1 MDGGTGVSSTT
12 VIQQAAG
19 QTVVEVHAGEAPSM
33 QWQVQGTSDVSEF
46 LRKMNAE
53 RMHLEQQIGREEETA
68 VHKLLKEQVRLEDEV
83 WCLKNFVSKKSY
95 VSFFWLCIF

>member
-1 MDGGTGVSSTT
+1 MVVLGGGAGSSTTT
-12 VIQQAAG
+12 VIQPTSG
-19 QTVVEVHAGEAPSM
+19 QTVTEVHAGEAPGV

-68 VHKLLKEQVRLEDEV
+68 VHKLLKEQVRLRNNKIID
-83 WCLKNFVSKKSY
+83 SSY
-95 VSFFWLCIF
+95 GAIR